1 MSKCI
6 GCGIKLQNENINA
19 LGYTK
24 KLDNLYC
31 ERCFKT
37 IHYNKEIKVS
47 NQDNYQIVDKINKL
61 GLFTI
66 FITDILHLNEELIK
80 LFKSFNNKKVLVINK
95 SDIIPKNL
103 KLEHLTLN
111 IKESYNINNDIFFI
125 SAKSKNNINK
135 IIKLIEENK
144 KVILCGETSSGK
156 STLINSLTDSLLTTS
171 KYNNTTLDFIKIKYL
186 DYIIYDSPGFIVSNF
201 KNVEKYRLLTKTLN
215 SKYIYDI
222 GGIKIT
228 GDGNITLFLPHD
240 YLLSSKKD
248 NSSLKYELDIKSVSD
263 IILPNGGFIFIKN
276 NMKLK
281 VSQELEI
288 RKSIIGR

>member
-248 NSSLKYELDIKSVSD
+248 NSSLIYELDIKSVSD